1 MAVLREK
8 LGFLFA
14 STGAWSE
21 ERNHSKELRDEDPM
35 KQLKSITLVL
45 FVLLIFITP
54 AQAVR
59 IKDIAEI
66 EGVRSNQL
74 VGYGLVMGLNGT
86 GDGTGTEFTIQ
97 SLVSMLL
104 RLGIRVDRS
113 KVKVDNVA
121 AVMVT
126 ADLPPFSRAGTRI
139 DALVSSIGDAESLQG
154 GTLVLTP
161 LKGPDGF
168 VYAVAQGPVSLGGG
182 FATSGEAAKVQKNH
196 PTVGR
201 IVNGALIEREIPL
214 KFRNKREISINLRQP
229 DFTTAFRL
237 AGSVNH
243 ALGGQFAT
251 PLDGGTV
258 SVQIPPGYPSDM
270 VEVVASIE
278 KLEVT
283 PDRVATVVFDERTGT
298 VVIGEDVRISAVAIS
313 HGNLSI
319 VIKETPEVSQPL
331 PFSEGETVVVPET
344 ELTVREEKSSVFLM
358 PPGVSIQEI
367 VKALNAIG
375 VSPRDL
381 IAILQALKEAGALQ
395 AELKMM

>member
-1 MAVLREK
+1 
-8 LGFLFA
+8 
-14 STGAWSE
+14 
-21 ERNHSKELRDEDPM
+21 M